1 MAVVAVGAIIA
12 GASAG
17 AAAYAAGMT
26 IAWSIGIGLATAAIS
41 GLMSY
46 MAMAQTVPQYNTTD
60 TATALGTTSDPK
72 TVLPVVYGQQRVG
85 GINVWK
91 AVGKDT
97 TYLVQIF
104 AVCEGQIGGFKSV
117 YLDNKKIVLDGNY
130 QSGILNEQAIHPDY
144 RKYVEVELSVG
155 APNGHVFSLAQK
167 YLGKDINNSGW
178 PDSATGNNV
187 AAVCVVMRK
196 RNKDLQN
203 QADILQPNSQMTADI
218 NGLLIQD
225 LNTGK
230 RETSRNGPS
239 QLLDYATNTR
249 YGLAIPLDKI
259 DTESFKAC
267 ADHSLRNN
275 LFSDGSTD
283 PNASFKE
290 NITQMTAAFQ
300 GVVFESFGRM
310 TCRIDGPDVVQFNFN
325 EDNISAGSV
334 TLNSGGSEGY
344 YNTLNVSY
352 QEPSLDYSDQVL
364 RYPSDVTNDG
374 TIAKDKRIIA
384 KDITYRFVKQKSQLD
399 VVASIERNKSLLKN
413 QLVFSTVDAYTVQAW
428 DVIRV
433 TFPELQLQDSLWRVT
448 QVDRSLEKGAAGLI
462 TITAAEYDPKVYTDL
477 DYAKDPNN
485 SGSNIPAASVLFAP
499 KNLKVTSVAET
510 AIGRTFNVQWD
521 SEEDFNRAG
530 FFIQYAIVGTDSWTQ
545 AGFTSGNYFLIMNM
559 DITKKYDIRVCATGL
574 VYRSEWVYQNNINP
588 AVSYQLPKVTGLHLV
603 NSDAGTNITT
613 ATQFEFAWDDQSSQK
628 FNVNGTT
635 QTFNEV
641 FQYYEVQITGTKTVS
656 YKTKNINFTYDFR
669 MNQLNGLSR
678 EIIIKVIAVGYAGM
692 KSEPVQIT
700 VKNSQHPAIQNFV
713 ARTGISLNSGMIF
726 TQWKPSTVPDFEQT
740 TVQIARDKE
749 FTKEVRA
756 FVSKDDVLNFELGDK
771 GEGTW
776 YVKSAQNDVFGSDN
790 VIWTSPT
797 ILDVKYEIP
806 FTPDDIGTIEDMLGL
821 NEKLKDTLNSAN
833 THANSVSEQARKDAE
848 KYADDTVK
856 TSEVKS
862 KQYVDGEIKKSDQYT
877 DEQIKNSDA
886 YTDDQIKQA
895 DKRTDVKVTAA
906 REYTDTQV
914 VEASNAL
921 NQTIKDNTTEITGKI
936 NGVETTINGKI
947 TTIEKNQTT
956 FQNQTNQKFTS
967 MESNFNTKIG
977 ESETRINAK
986 ITGLTETVATND
998 KAYTQKFDK
1007 MESSIE
1013 DNSSEID
1020 KSNGEIKKNSA
1031 SITSLSKTVADNE
1044 KNTATSMQ
1052 QLEARVGDKIANVST
1067 EAKAEIDKVTNQV
1080 NSQYAMT
1087 VDANG
1092 VYAGF
1097 TLLAQDGPVK
1107 GSKAIFAADKFMIVP
1122 TEKDAEKARP
1132 VFAVDTTTRT
1142 VYLDNAVI
1150 KDASIGTAKIADAAI
1165 DTAKIKDASITNGK
1179 ITGFIQSDNY
1189 VAGSQGWKVHKNGGS
1204 EFSNVV
1210 IRGEVHANSGVFN
1223 GTVNAQ
1229 DGVFNGTVNA
1239 NGGVFNNVRIEKN
1252 CTVLGTIYAE
1262 NIQGDIVTMTDRVAK
1277 SWPSGD
1283 ISTSSGTRYP
1293 IATIDAMPFNRIMVF
1308 TGDVSIQQVWR
1319 QNVTIRVDETTVWTF
1334 DSGNEGK
1341 NFDTNIFSFRIP
1353 AAPMGTKQ
1361 YVTIQWPNRGDT
1373 GKFKFTGVVSLYKT
1387 SGSIALA

>member
-12 GASAG
+12 GAAAG

-26 IAWSIGIGLATAAIS
+26 IAFAIGIGLATAAIS

-46 MAMAQTVPQYNTTD
+46 MAMNQTVPRYNTTD

-72 TVLPVVYGQQRVG
+72 TVIPVVYGQQRVG

-104 AVCEGQIGGFKSV
+104 ALCEGQIGGFKSL

-144 RKYVEVELSVG
+144 RKFVEVELSVG
-155 APNGHVFSLAQK
+155 APKGHVFTLAQK

-187 AAVCVVMRK
+187 ASVCVVMRK

-203 QADILQPNSQMTADI
+203 QADILQPNSQLTADI

-225 LNTGK
+225 LNTGN
-230 RETSRNGPS
+230 REASRNGPS

-249 YGLAIPLDKI
+249 YGLGIPLDKI

-275 LFSDGSTD
+275 LYSDGSTD
-283 PNASFKE
+283 PNATFKE
-290 NITQMTAAFQ
+290 NLTQMTAAFQ
-300 GVVFESFGRM
+300 GVIFESFGRM
-310 TCRIDGPDVVQFNFN
+310 TCRIDGPDVVQFDFN

-352 QEPSLDYSDQVL
+352 QDPALDYSDQVL
-364 RYPSDVTNDG
+364 RYPSDTVNDG

-399 VVASIERNKSLLKN
+399 VIASIERNKSLLKN
-413 QLVFSTVDAYTVQAW
+413 QIVFSTVDAYTVQAW

-433 TFPELQLQDSLWRVT
+433 NFPELQLQDSLWRVF

-462 TITAAEYDPKVYTDL
+462 TITAAEYDPNVYTNL

-485 SGSNIPAASVLFAP
+485 SGSNIPNASVLIAP
-499 KNLKVTSVAET
+499 KNLQVTSVAET
-510 AIGRTFNVQWD
+510 AIGRTFKVQWE

-530 FFIQYAIVGTDSWTQ
+530 FYVQYAVSGTDEWTQ
-545 AGFTSGNYFLIMNM
+545 AGFTSGNYFMIMNM

-574 VYRSEWVYQNNINP
+574 VYRSEWVYQNNTNP

-613 ATQFEFAWDDQSSQK
+613 ATQFEFAWDDQSNQK

-635 QTFNEV
+635 QTFDEV

-656 YKTKNINFTYDFR
+656 YRTKNINFTYDFR

-678 EIIIKVIAVGYAGM
+678 EITIKVIAVGYAGM

-700 VKNSQHPAIQNFV
+700 AKNNQHPAIQNFV

-749 FTKEVRA
+749 FTKEVRS
-756 FVSKDDVLNFELGDK
+756 FVSKDDVLNFELGEN

-776 YVKSAQNDVFGSDN
+776 YVKAAQNDVFGSDN
-790 VIWTSPT
+790 VVWTSPT

-806 FTPDDIGTIEDMLGL
+806 FTPDDIDTIEDMLGL
-821 NEKLKDTLNSAN
+821 NEKLKDTLDSAN
-833 THANSVSEQARKDAE
+833 THANNVSEQAKKDAE

-856 TSEVKS
+856 RSEVKT
-862 KQYVDGEIKKSDQYT
+862 KEYADAEVKKSNDYT
-877 DEQIKNSDA
+877 DAEIGKSND
-886 YTDDQIKQA
+886 
-895 DKRTDVKVTAA
+895 RTDGAIKDSEAITQVKITAA

-914 VEASNAL
+914 AESTKAL
-921 NQTIKDNTTEITGKI
+921 NQTIAENTTEINGKI
-936 NGVETTINGKI
+936 DGVETSINGKI

-956 FQNQTNQKFTS
+956 FEEQTNQKLTS
-967 MESNFNTKIG
+967 MESNFTTKIG
-977 ESETRINAK
+977 ESEKRTNAK
-986 ITGLTETVATND
+986 ITELNETVTTND
-998 KAYTQKFDK
+998 EAYTQRFSK

-1013 DNSSEID
+1013 DNTTEIGKNTASISSLSETVAT
-1020 KSNGEIKKNSA
+1020 NEKNSA
-1031 SITSLSKTVADNE
+1031 
-1044 KNTATSMQ
+1044 TSMK
-1052 QLEARVGDKIANVST
+1052 QLEARVGDKIASVSS

-1122 TEKDAEKARP
+1122 TEQDAAKAKP
-1132 VFAVDTTTRT
+1132 VFSVDTTTRT

-1189 VAGSQGWKVHKNGGS
+1189 VPGSQGWKINKNGGS

-1210 IRGEVHANSGVFN
+1210 VRGEVHANSGVFN

-1229 DGVFNGTVNA
+1229 NGVFNGTVNA
-1239 NGGVFNNVRIEKN
+1239 NGGVFNNVRIERN

-1262 NIQGDIVTMTDRVAK
+1262 NIQGDIVTMTDRVSKA
-1277 SWPSGD
+1277 WPPSGN
-1283 ISTSSGTRYP
+1283 TSSGTRYP
-1293 IATIDAMPFNRIMVF
+1293 IATIDGMPFNRVMVF
-1308 TGDVSIQQVWR
+1308 SGDVSIQQTWR
-1319 QNVTIRVDETTVWTF
+1319 QNVTIRVNEDVVWTF
-1334 DSGNEGK
+1334 DSGNDGK
-1341 NFDTNIFSFRIP
+1341 NFDTNIFSFRVP

-1361 YVTIQWPNRGDT
+1361 YVTIQWPNRGDS
-1373 GKFKFTGVVSLYKT
+1373 GRFAFTGVVSLYKT

>member
-12 GASAG
+12 GAAAG

-26 IAWSIGIGLATAAIS
+26 IAFAIGIGLATAAIS

-46 MAMAQTVPQYNTTD
+46 MAMNQTIPRYNTTD

-72 TVLPVVYGQQRVG
+72 TVIPVVYGQQRVG

-104 AVCEGQIGGFKSV
+104 ALCEGQIGGFKSL

-144 RKYVEVELSVG
+144 RKFVEVELSVG
-155 APNGHVFSLAQK
+155 APKGHVFTLAQK

-187 AAVCVVMRK
+187 ASVCVVMRK

-203 QADILQPNSQMTADI
+203 QADILQPNSQLTADI

-225 LNTGK
+225 LNTGN
-230 RETSRNGPS
+230 REASRNGPS

-249 YGLAIPLDKI
+249 YGLGIPLDKI

-275 LFSDGSTD
+275 LYSDGSTD
-283 PNASFKE
+283 PNATFKE
-290 NITQMTAAFQ
+290 NLTQMTAAFQ
-300 GVVFESFGRM
+300 GVIFESFGRM
-310 TCRIDGPDVVQFNFN
+310 TCRIDGPDVVQFDFN

-352 QEPSLDYSDQVL
+352 QDPALDYSDQVL
-364 RYPSDVTNDG
+364 RYPSDTVNDG

-399 VVASIERNKSLLKN
+399 VIASIERNKSLLKN
-413 QLVFSTVDAYTVQAW
+413 QIVFSTVDAYTVQAW

-433 TFPELQLQDSLWRVT
+433 NFPELQLQDSLWRVF

-485 SGSNIPAASVLFAP
+485 SGSNIPNASVLIAP
-499 KNLKVTSVAET
+499 KNLQVTSVAET
-510 AIGRTFNVQWD
+510 AIGRTFKVQWE

-530 FFIQYAIVGTDSWTQ
+530 FYVQYAVSGTDEWTQ
-545 AGFTSGNYFLIMNM
+545 AGFTSGNYFMIMNM

-574 VYRSEWVYQNNINP
+574 VYRSEWVYQNNTNP
-588 AVSYQLPKVTGLHLV
+588 AVSYQLPKVTGLRLV

-613 ATQFEFAWDDQSSQK
+613 ATQFEFAWDDQSNQK

-635 QTFNEV
+635 QTFDEV

-656 YKTKNINFTYDFR
+656 YRTKNINFTYDFR

-678 EIIIKVIAVGYAGM
+678 EITIKVIAVGYAGM

-700 VKNSQHPAIQNFV
+700 VKNNQHPVIQNFV

-749 FTKEVRA
+749 FTKEVRS
-756 FVSKDDVLNFELGDK
+756 FVSKDDVLNFELGEN

-776 YVKSAQNDVFGSDN
+776 YVKAAQNDVFCSDN
-790 VIWTSPT
+790 VVWTSPT

-806 FTPDDIGTIEDMLGL
+806 FTPDDIDTIEDMLGL
-821 NEKLKDTLNSAN
+821 KDKLKDTLDSAN
-833 THANSVSEQARKDAE
+833 THANNVSEQAKKDAE

-856 TSEVKS
+856 RSEVKT
-862 KQYVDGEIKKSDQYT
+862 KEYTDAEVKKSNDYT
-877 DEQIKNSDA
+877 DAEIGKSND
-886 YTDDQIKQA
+886 
-895 DKRTDVKVTAA
+895 RTDGAIKDSEARTQVKITAA

-914 VEASNAL
+914 VEATKAL
-921 NQTIKDNTTEITGKI
+921 NQTIAENTTEINGKI
-936 NGVETTINGKI
+936 DGVETSINGKI

-956 FQNQTNQKFTS
+956 FEKQTNQKFTS
-967 MESNFNTKIG
+967 MESNFTTKIG
-977 ESETRINAK
+977 ESESRTNAK
-986 ITGLTETVATND
+986 ITELNETVTTND
-998 KAYTQKFDK
+998 EAYTQRFSK

-1013 DNSSEID
+1013 DNTTEIGKNTASISSLSETVAT
-1020 KSNGEIKKNSA
+1020 NEKNSA
-1031 SITSLSKTVADNE
+1031 
-1044 KNTATSMQ
+1044 TSMK
-1052 QLEARVGDKIANVST
+1052 QLEARVGDKIASVSS
-1067 EAKAEIDKVTNQV
+1067 ESKAEIDKVTNQV

-1122 TEKDAEKARP
+1122 TEQDAAKAKP
-1132 VFAVDTTTRT
+1132 VFSVDTTTRT

-1189 VAGSQGWKVHKNGGS
+1189 VPGSQGWKINKNGGS

-1210 IRGEVHANSGVFN
+1210 VRGEVHANSGVFN

-1229 DGVFNGTVNA
+1229 NGVFNGTVNA
-1239 NGGVFNNVRIEKN
+1239 NGGVFNNVRIERN

-1262 NIQGDIVTMTDRVAK
+1262 NIQGDIVTMTDRVSKA
-1277 SWPSGD
+1277 WPPSGN
-1283 ISTSSGTRYP
+1283 TSSGTRYP
-1293 IATIDAMPFNRIMVF
+1293 IATIDGMPFNRVMVF
-1308 TGDVSIQQVWR
+1308 SGDVSIQQTWR
-1319 QNVTIRVDETTVWTF
+1319 QNVTIRVNEDVVWTF
-1334 DSGNEGK
+1334 DSGNDGK
-1341 NFDTNIFSFRIP
+1341 NFDTNIFSFRVP

-1361 YVTIQWPNRGDT
+1361 YITIQWPNRGDS
-1373 GKFKFTGVVSLYKT
+1373 GRFAFTGVVSLYKT

>member
-12 GASAG
+12 GAAAG
-17 AAAYAAGMT
+17 AAAYAAGLT

-46 MAMAQTVPQYNTTD
+46 MAMNQTVPQYNTTD

-72 TVLPVVYGQQRVG
+72 TVIPVVYGQQRVG

-104 AVCEGQIGGFKSV
+104 AISEGQIGGFKSL

-144 RKYVEVELSVG
+144 RKFVEVELSVG
-155 APNGHVFSLAQK
+155 APKGHVFTLAQK

-187 AAVCVVMRK
+187 ASVCVVMRK

-203 QADILQPNSQMTADI
+203 QADILQPNSQLTADI

-225 LNTGK
+225 LNTGN
-230 RETSRNGPS
+230 REASRNGPS

-249 YGLAIPLDKI
+249 YGLGIPLDKI

-275 LFSDGSTD
+275 LYSDGSTD
-283 PNASFKE
+283 PNATFKE
-290 NITQMTAAFQ
+290 NLTQMAAAFQ
-300 GVVFESFGRM
+300 GVIFESFGRM
-310 TCRIDGPDVVQFNFN
+310 TCRIDGPDVVQFDFN

-352 QEPSLDYSDQVL
+352 QDPALDYSDQVL
-364 RYPSDVTNDG
+364 RYPSDTVNDG

-399 VVASIERNKSLLKN
+399 VIASIERNKSLLKN
-413 QLVFSTVDAYTVQAW
+413 QIVFSTVDAYTVQAW

-433 TFPELQLQDSLWRVT
+433 NFPELQLQDSLWRVF

-485 SGSNIPAASVLFAP
+485 SGSNIPNASVLIAP
-499 KNLKVTSVAET
+499 KNLQVTSVAET
-510 AIGRTFNVQWD
+510 AIGRTFKVQWE

-530 FFIQYAIVGTDSWTQ
+530 FYVQYAVSGTDEWTQ
-545 AGFTSGNYFLIMNM
+545 AGFTSGNYFMIMNM

-574 VYRSEWVYQNNINP
+574 VYRSEWVYQNNTNP
-588 AVSYQLPKVTGLHLV
+588 AVSYQLPKVTGLRLV

-613 ATQFEFAWDDQSSQK
+613 ATQFEFAWDDQSNQK

-656 YKTKNINFTYDFR
+656 YRTKNINFTYDFR

-678 EIIIKVIAVGYAGM
+678 EITIKVIAVGYAGM

-700 VKNSQHPAIQNFV
+700 AKNNQHPAIQNFV

-749 FTKEVRA
+749 FTKEVRS
-756 FVSKDDVLNFELGDK
+756 FVSKDDVLNFELGEN

-776 YVKSAQNDVFGSDN
+776 YVKAAQNDVFGSDN
-790 VIWTSPT
+790 EVWTSPT

-806 FTPDDIGTIEDMLGL
+806 FTPDDIDTIEDMLGL
-821 NEKLKDTLNSAN
+821 NEKLKDTLDSAN
-833 THANSVSEQARKDAE
+833 THANNVSEQAKKDAE

-856 TSEVKS
+856 RSEVKT
-862 KQYVDGEIKKSDQYT
+862 KEYT
-877 DEQIKNSDA
+877 DAEIEKSND
-886 YTDDQIKQA
+886 
-895 DKRTDVKVTAA
+895 RTDGAIKDSEARTQVKITAA

-914 VEASNAL
+914 VEATKAL
-921 NQTIKDNTTEITGKI
+921 NQTIAENTTEINGKI
-936 NGVETTINGKI
+936 DGVETSINGKI

-956 FQNQTNQKFTS
+956 FEEQTNQKLTS
-967 MESNFNTKIG
+967 MESNFTTKIG
-977 ESETRINAK
+977 ESEKRTNAK
-986 ITGLTETVATND
+986 ITELNETVTTND
-998 KAYTQKFDK
+998 KAYTQRFSK

-1013 DNSSEID
+1013 DNTTEIGKNTASISSLSETVAT
-1020 KSNGEIKKNSA
+1020 NEKNSA
-1031 SITSLSKTVADNE
+1031 
-1044 KNTATSMQ
+1044 TSME
-1052 QLEARVGDKIANVST
+1052 QLEARVGDKIASVST

-1122 TEKDAEKARP
+1122 TEQDAAKAKP
-1132 VFAVDTTTRT
+1132 VFSVDTTTRT

-1189 VAGSQGWKVHKNGGS
+1189 VPGSQGWKINKNGGS

-1210 IRGEVHANSGVFN
+1210 VRGEVHANSGVFN

-1229 DGVFNGTVNA
+1229 NGVFNGTVNA
-1239 NGGVFNNVRIEKN
+1239 NGGVFNNVRIERN

-1262 NIQGDIVTMTDRVAK
+1262 NIQGDIVTMTDRVSKA
-1277 SWPSGD
+1277 WPPSGN
-1283 ISTSSGTRYP
+1283 TSSGTRYP
-1293 IATIDAMPFNRIMVF
+1293 IATIDGMPFNRVMVF
-1308 TGDVSIQQVWR
+1308 SGDVSIQQTWR
-1319 QNVTIRVDETTVWTF
+1319 QNVTIRVNEDVVWTF
-1334 DSGNEGK
+1334 DSGNDGK
-1341 NFDTNIFSFRIP
+1341 NFETNIFSFRVP

-1361 YVTIQWPNRGDT
+1361 YVTIQWPNRGDS
-1373 GKFKFTGVVSLYKT
+1373 GRFAFTGVISLYKT

>member
-12 GASAG
+12 GAAAG
-17 AAAYAAGMT
+17 AAAYAAGLT

-46 MAMAQTVPQYNTTD
+46 MAMNQTVPRYNTTD

-72 TVLPVVYGQQRVG
+72 TVIPVVYGQQRVG

-104 AVCEGQIGGFKSV
+104 ALCEGQIGGFKSL

-144 RKYVEVELSVG
+144 RKFVEVELSVG
-155 APNGHVFSLAQK
+155 APKGHVFTLAQK

-203 QADILQPNSQMTADI
+203 QADILQPNSQLTADI
-218 NGLLIQD
+218 SGLLIQD
-225 LNTGK
+225 LNTGN
-230 RETSRNGPS
+230 REASRNGPS

-249 YGLAIPLDKI
+249 YGLGIPLDKI

-275 LFSDGSTD
+275 LYSDGSTD
-283 PNASFKE
+283 PNATFKE
-290 NITQMTAAFQ
+290 NLTQMAAAFQ
-300 GVVFESFGRM
+300 GVIFESFGRM
-310 TCRIDGPDVVQFNFN
+310 TCRIDGPDVVQFDFN

-352 QEPSLDYSDQVL
+352 QDPALDYSDQVL
-364 RYPSDVTNDG
+364 RYPSDTVNDG

-399 VVASIERNKSLLKN
+399 VIASIERNKSLLKN
-413 QLVFSTVDAYTVQAW
+413 QIVFSTVDAYTVQVW

-433 TFPELQLQDSLWRVT
+433 NFPELQLQDSLWRVF

-485 SGSNIPAASVLFAP
+485 SGSNIPNASVLIAP
-499 KNLKVTSVAET
+499 KNLQVTSVAET
-510 AIGRTFNVQWD
+510 AIGRTFKVQWE

-530 FFIQYAIVGTDSWTQ
+530 FYVQYAVSGTDEWTQ
-545 AGFTSGNYFLIMNM
+545 AGFTSGNYFMIMNM

-574 VYRSEWVYQNNINP
+574 VYRSEWVYQNNTNP
-588 AVSYQLPKVTGLHLV
+588 AVSYQLPKVTGLRLV

-613 ATQFEFAWDDQSSQK
+613 ATQFEFAWDDQSNQK

-635 QTFNEV
+635 QTFDEV

-656 YKTKNINFTYDFR
+656 YRTKNINFTYDFR

-678 EIIIKVIAVGYAGM
+678 EITIKVIAVGYAGM

-700 VKNSQHPAIQNFV
+700 AKNNQHPAIQNFV

-749 FTKEVRA
+749 FTKEVRS
-756 FVSKDDVLNFELGDK
+756 FVSKDDVLNFELGEN

-776 YVKSAQNDVFGSDN
+776 YVKAAQNDVFGSDN

-806 FTPDDIGTIEDMLGL
+806 FTPEDIGTIEDMLGL
-821 NEKLKDTLNSAN
+821 SDKLKDTLDSAN
-833 THANSVSEQARKDAE
+833 THANTVSDQARKDAE
-848 KYADDTVK
+848 KYADDTVR

-862 KQYVDGEIKKSDQYT
+862 KEYVNGEIKKSDQYT

-886 YTDDQIKQA
+886 YTDDQIKQS

-906 REYTDTQV
+906 RDYADTQV
-914 VEASNAL
+914 VEATKAL
-921 NQTIKDNTTEITGKI
+921 NQTIKDNTTEINGKI
-936 NGVETTINGKI
+936 DGVETTINGKI

-956 FQNQTNQKFTS
+956 FENQTNQKFTS
-967 MESNFNTKIG
+967 MESNFNTKIDG
-977 ESETRINAK
+977 VETRTNAK
-986 ITGLTETVATND
+986 ITGLAETVTTND
-998 KAYTQKFDK
+998 AAYTQKFDK

-1013 DNSSEID
+1013 DNSAEID
-1020 KSNGEIKKNSA
+1020 KSNGEIKKNTA

-1052 QLEARVGDKIANVST
+1052 QLEARVGDKIADVST
-1067 EAKAEIDKVTNQV
+1067 EAKAEIDKVTGQV

-1122 TEKDAEKARP
+1122 TEQDAAKAKP

-1189 VAGSQGWKVHKNGGS
+1189 VPGSQGWKINKNGGS

-1210 IRGEVHANSGVFN
+1210 VRGEVHANSGVFN

-1229 DGVFNGTVNA
+1229 NGVFNGTVNA
-1239 NGGVFNNVRIEKN
+1239 NGGVFNNVRIERN

-1262 NIQGDIVTMTDRVAK
+1262 NIQGDIVTMTDRVSKA
-1277 SWPSGD
+1277 WPPSGN
-1283 ISTSSGTRYP
+1283 TSSGTRYP
-1293 IATIDAMPFNRIMVF
+1293 IATIDGMPFNRVMVF
-1308 TGDVSIQQVWR
+1308 SGDVSIQQTWR
-1319 QNVTIRVDETTVWTF
+1319 QNVTIRVNEDVVWTF
-1334 DSGNEGK
+1334 DSGNDGK
-1341 NFDTNIFSFRIP
+1341 NFGTNIFSFRVP

-1361 YVTIQWPNRGDT
+1361 YITIQWPNRGDS
-1373 GKFKFTGVVSLYKT
+1373 GRFAFTGVVSLYKT

>member
-12 GASAG
+12 GAAAG
-17 AAAYAAGMT
+17 AAAYAAGLT

-46 MAMAQTVPQYNTTD
+46 MAMSQTVPQYNTTD

-72 TVLPVVYGQQRVG
+72 TVIPVVYGQQRVG

-104 AVCEGQIGGFKSV
+104 AISEGQIGGFKSL

-144 RKYVEVELSVG
+144 RKFVEVELSVG
-155 APNGHVFSLAQK
+155 APKGHVFTLAQK

-187 AAVCVVMRK
+187 ASVCVVMRK

-203 QADILQPNSQMTADI
+203 QADILQPNSQLTADI

-225 LNTGK
+225 LNTGN
-230 RETSRNGPS
+230 REASRNGPS

-249 YGLAIPLDKI
+249 YGLGIPLDKI

-275 LFSDGSTD
+275 LYSDGSTD
-283 PNASFKE
+283 PNATFKE
-290 NITQMTAAFQ
+290 NLTQMAAAFQ
-300 GVVFESFGRM
+300 GVIFESFGRM
-310 TCRIDGPDVVQFNFN
+310 TCRIDGPDVVQFDFN

-352 QEPSLDYSDQVL
+352 QDPALDYSDQVL
-364 RYPSDVTNDG
+364 RYPSDTVNDG

-399 VVASIERNKSLLKN
+399 VIASIERNKSLLKN
-413 QLVFSTVDAYTVQAW
+413 QIVFSTVDAYTVQAW

-433 TFPELQLQDSLWRVT
+433 NFPELQLQDSLWRVF

-485 SGSNIPAASVLFAP
+485 SGSNIPNASVLIAP
-499 KNLKVTSVAET
+499 KNLQVTSVAET
-510 AIGRTFNVQWD
+510 AIGRTFKVQWE

-530 FFIQYAIVGTDSWTQ
+530 FYVQYAVSGTDEWTQ
-545 AGFTSGNYFLIMNM
+545 AGFTSGNYFMIMNM

-574 VYRSEWVYQNNINP
+574 VYRSEWVYQNNTNP
-588 AVSYQLPKVTGLHLV
+588 AVSYQLPKVTGLRLV

-613 ATQFEFAWDDQSSQK
+613 ATQFEFAWDDQSNQK

-635 QTFNEV
+635 QTFDEV

-656 YKTKNINFTYDFR
+656 YRTKNINFTYDFR

-678 EIIIKVIAVGYAGM
+678 EITIKVIAVGYAGM

-700 VKNSQHPAIQNFV
+700 VKNNQHPAIQNFV

-749 FTKEVRA
+749 FTKEVRS
-756 FVSKDDVLNFELGDK
+756 FVSKDDVLNFELGEN

-776 YVKSAQNDVFGSDN
+776 YVKAAQNDVFGSDN
-790 VIWTSPT
+790 VVWTSPT

-806 FTPDDIGTIEDMLGL
+806 FTPDDIDTIEDMLGL
-821 NEKLKDTLNSAN
+821 KDKLKDTLDSAN
-833 THANSVSEQARKDAE
+833 THANNVSEQAKKDAE

-856 TSEVKS
+856 RSEVKT
-862 KQYVDGEIKKSDQYT
+862 KEYTDAEVKKSNDYT
-877 DEQIKNSDA
+877 DAEIGKSND
-886 YTDDQIKQA
+886 
-895 DKRTDVKVTAA
+895 RTDGAIKDSEARTQVKITAA

-914 VEASNAL
+914 VEATKAL
-921 NQTIKDNTTEITGKI
+921 NQKIEENTTEINGKVD
-936 NGVETTINGKI
+936 GVETSINGKI

-956 FQNQTNQKFTS
+956 FEKQTNQKFTS
-967 MESNFNTKIG
+967 MESNFTTKIG
-977 ESETRINAK
+977 ESENRTNAK
-986 ITGLTETVATND
+986 ITGLTETVTTND
-998 KAYTQKFDK
+998 KAYAQKFDK

-1013 DNSSEID
+1013 NNSSEID
-1020 KSNGEIKKNSA
+1020 KSNGEIKKNTA
-1031 SITSLSKTVADNE
+1031 SISSLRETVATNE
-1044 KNTATSMQ
+1044 KNTATSME

-1122 TEKDAEKARP
+1122 TEQDAAKAKP

-1189 VAGSQGWKVHKNGGS
+1189 VPGSQGWKINKNGGS

-1210 IRGEVHANSGVFN
+1210 VRGEVHANSGVFN

-1229 DGVFNGTVNA
+1229 NGVFNGTVNA
-1239 NGGVFNNVRIEKN
+1239 NGGVFNNVRIERN

-1262 NIQGDIVTMTDRVAK
+1262 NIQGDIVTMTDRVSKA
-1277 SWPSGD
+1277 WPPSGN
-1283 ISTSSGTRYP
+1283 TSSGTRYP
-1293 IATIDAMPFNRIMVF
+1293 IATIDGMPFNRVMVF
-1308 TGDVSIQQVWR
+1308 SGDVSIQQTWR
-1319 QNVTIRVDETTVWTF
+1319 QNVTIRVNEDVVWTF
-1334 DSGNEGK
+1334 DSGNDGK
-1341 NFDTNIFSFRIP
+1341 NFNTNIFSFRVP

-1361 YVTIQWPNRGDT
+1361 YVTIQWPNRGDS
-1373 GKFKFTGVVSLYKT
+1373 GKFAFTGVVSLYKT

>member
-12 GASAG
+12 GAAAG
-17 AAAYAAGMT
+17 AAAYAAGLT
-26 IAWSIGIGLATAAIS
+26 IAWAIGIGLATAAIS

-46 MAMAQTVPQYNTTD
+46 MAMKQTVPRYNTTD

-72 TVLPVVYGQQRVG
+72 TVIPVVYGQQRVG

-104 AVCEGQIGGFKSV
+104 ALCEGQIGGFKSL

-144 RKYVEVELSVG
+144 RKFVEVELSVG
-155 APNGHVFSLAQK
+155 APKGHVFTLAQK

-203 QADILQPNSQMTADI
+203 QADILQPNSQLTADI

-225 LNTGK
+225 LNTGN
-230 RETSRNGPS
+230 REASRNGPS

-249 YGLAIPLDKI
+249 YGLGIPLDKI

-275 LFSDGSTD
+275 LYSDGSTD
-283 PNASFKE
+283 PNATFKE
-290 NITQMTAAFQ
+290 NLTQMTAAFQ
-300 GVVFESFGRM
+300 GVIFESFGRM
-310 TCRIDGPDVVQFNFN
+310 TCRIDGPDVVQFDFN

-352 QEPSLDYSDQVL
+352 QDPALDYSDQVL
-364 RYPSDVTNDG
+364 RYPSDTVNDG

-399 VVASIERNKSLLKN
+399 VIASIERNKSLLKN
-413 QLVFSTVDAYTVQAW
+413 QIVFSTVDAYTVQAW

-433 TFPELQLQDSLWRVT
+433 NFPELQLQDSLWRVF

-462 TITAAEYDPKVYTDL
+462 TITAAEYDPKVYTNL

-485 SGSNIPAASVLFAP
+485 SGSNIPNASVLIAP
-499 KNLKVTSVAET
+499 KNLQVTSVAET
-510 AIGRTFNVQWD
+510 AIGRTFKVQWE

-530 FFIQYAIVGTDSWTQ
+530 FYVQYAVSGTDEWTQ
-545 AGFTSGNYFLIMNM
+545 AGFTSGNYFMIMNM

-574 VYRSEWVYQNNINP
+574 VYRSEWVYQNNTNP
-588 AVSYQLPKVTGLHLV
+588 AVSYQLPKVTGLRLV

-613 ATQFEFAWDDQSSQK
+613 ATQFEFAWDDQSNQK

-635 QTFNEV
+635 QTFDEV

-656 YKTKNINFTYDFR
+656 YRTKNINFTYDFR

-678 EIIIKVIAVGYAGM
+678 EITIKVIAVGYAGM

-700 VKNSQHPAIQNFV
+700 AKNNQHPAIQNFV

-749 FTKEVRA
+749 FTKEVRS
-756 FVSKDDVLNFELGDK
+756 FVSKDDVLNFELGEN

-776 YVKSAQNDVFGSDN
+776 YLKAAQNDVFGSDN
-790 VIWTSPT
+790 AVWTSPT

-806 FTPDDIGTIEDMLGL
+806 FTPDDIDTIEDMLGL
-821 NEKLKDTLNSAN
+821 NEKLKDTLDSAN
-833 THANSVSEQARKDAE
+833 THANNVSEQAKKDAE

-856 TSEVKS
+856 RSEVKT
-862 KQYVDGEIKKSDQYT
+862 KEYTDAEVKKSNDYT
-877 DEQIKNSDA
+877 NAEIGKSND
-886 YTDDQIKQA
+886 
-895 DKRTDVKVTAA
+895 RTDGAIKDSEARTQVKITAA

-914 VEASNAL
+914 AESTKAL
-921 NQTIKDNTTEITGKI
+921 NQTIAENITEINGKI
-936 NGVETTINGKI
+936 DGVETSINGKI

-956 FQNQTNQKFTS
+956 FEEQTNQKLTS
-967 MESNFNTKIG
+967 MESNFTTKIG
-977 ESETRINAK
+977 ESEKRTNAK
-986 ITGLTETVATND
+986 ITELNETVTTND
-998 KAYTQKFDK
+998 EAYTQRFSK

-1013 DNSSEID
+1013 DNTTEIGKNTASISSLSETVAT
-1020 KSNGEIKKNSA
+1020 NEKNSA
-1031 SITSLSKTVADNE
+1031 
-1044 KNTATSMQ
+1044 TSME
-1052 QLEARVGDKIANVST
+1052 QLEARVGDKIASVSS
-1067 EAKAEIDKVTNQV
+1067 ESKAEIDKVTNQV

-1122 TEKDAEKARP
+1122 TEQDAAKAKP
-1132 VFAVDTTTRT
+1132 VFSVDTTTRT

-1189 VAGSQGWKVHKNGGS
+1189 VPGSQGWKINKNGGS

-1210 IRGEVHANSGVFN
+1210 VRGEVHANSGVFN
-1223 GTVNAQ
+1223 GTVNAK

-1239 NGGVFNNVRIEKN
+1239 NGGVFNNVRIERN

-1262 NIQGDIVTMTDRVAK
+1262 NIQGDIVTMTDRVSKA
-1277 SWPSGD
+1277 WPPSGN
-1283 ISTSSGTRYP
+1283 TSSGTRYP
-1293 IATIDAMPFNRIMVF
+1293 IATIDGMPFNRVMVF
-1308 TGDVSIQQVWR
+1308 SGDVSIQQTWR
-1319 QNVTIRVDETTVWTF
+1319 QNVTIRVNEDVVWTF
-1334 DSGNEGK
+1334 DSGNDGK
-1341 NFDTNIFSFRIP
+1341 NFETNIFSFRVP

-1361 YVTIQWPNRGDT
+1361 YVTIQWPNRGDS
-1373 GKFKFTGVVSLYKT
+1373 GRFAFTGVISLYKT

>member
-12 GASAG
+12 GAAAG

-26 IAWSIGIGLATAAIS
+26 IAFAIGIGLATAAIS

-46 MAMAQTVPQYNTTD
+46 MAMNQTVPRYNTTD

-72 TVLPVVYGQQRVG
+72 TVIPVVYGQQRVG

-104 AVCEGQIGGFKSV
+104 ALCEGQIGGFKSL

-144 RKYVEVELSVG
+144 RKFVEVELSVG
-155 APNGHVFSLAQK
+155 APKGHVFTLAQK

-187 AAVCVVMRK
+187 ASVCVVMRK

-203 QADILQPNSQMTADI
+203 QADILQPNSQLTADI

-225 LNTGK
+225 LNTGN
-230 RETSRNGPS
+230 REASRNGPS

-249 YGLAIPLDKI
+249 YGLGIPLDKI

-275 LFSDGSTD
+275 LYSDGSTD
-283 PNASFKE
+283 PNATFKE
-290 NITQMTAAFQ
+290 NLTQMTAAFQ
-300 GVVFESFGRM
+300 GVIFESFGRM
-310 TCRIDGPDVVQFNFN
+310 TCRIDGPDVVQFDFN

-352 QEPSLDYSDQVL
+352 QDPALDYSDQVL
-364 RYPSDVTNDG
+364 RYPSDTVNDG

-399 VVASIERNKSLLKN
+399 VIASIERNKSLLKN
-413 QLVFSTVDAYTVQAW
+413 QIVFSTVDAYTVQAW

-433 TFPELQLQDSLWRVT
+433 NFPELQLQDSLWRVF

-462 TITAAEYDPKVYTDL
+462 TITAAEYDPNVYTNL

-485 SGSNIPAASVLFAP
+485 SGSNIPNASVLIAP
-499 KNLKVTSVAET
+499 KNLQVTSVAET
-510 AIGRTFNVQWD
+510 AIGRTFKVQWE

-530 FFIQYAIVGTDSWTQ
+530 FYVQYAVSGTDEWTQ
-545 AGFTSGNYFLIMNM
+545 AGFTSGNYFMIMNM

-574 VYRSEWVYQNNINP
+574 VYRSEWVYQNNTNP

-613 ATQFEFAWDDQSSQK
+613 ATQFEFAWDDQSNQK

-635 QTFNEV
+635 QIFDEV

-656 YKTKNINFTYDFR
+656 YRTKNINFTYDFR

-678 EIIIKVIAVGYAGM
+678 EITIKVIAVGYAGM

-700 VKNSQHPAIQNFV
+700 AKNNQHPAIQNFV

-749 FTKEVRA
+749 FTKEVRS
-756 FVSKDDVLNFELGDK
+756 FVSKDDVLNFELGEN

-776 YVKSAQNDVFGSDN
+776 YVKAAQNDVFGSDN
-790 VIWTSPT
+790 VVWTSPT

-806 FTPDDIGTIEDMLGL
+806 FTPDDIDTIEDMLGL
-821 NEKLKDTLNSAN
+821 NEKLKDTLDSAN
-833 THANSVSEQARKDAE
+833 THANNVSEQAKKDAE

-856 TSEVKS
+856 RSEVKT
-862 KQYVDGEIKKSDQYT
+862 KEYADAEVKKSNDYT
-877 DEQIKNSDA
+877 DAEIGKSND
-886 YTDDQIKQA
+886 
-895 DKRTDVKVTAA
+895 RTDGAIKDSEARTQVKITAA

-914 VEASNAL
+914 AESTKAL
-921 NQTIKDNTTEITGKI
+921 NQTIAENTTEINGKI
-936 NGVETTINGKI
+936 DGVETSINGKI

-956 FQNQTNQKFTS
+956 FEEQTNQKLTS
-967 MESNFNTKIG
+967 MESNFTTKIG
-977 ESETRINAK
+977 ESEKRTNAK
-986 ITGLTETVATND
+986 ITELNETVTTND
-998 KAYTQKFDK
+998 EAYTQRFSK

-1013 DNSSEID
+1013 DNTTEIGKNTASISSLSETVAT
-1020 KSNGEIKKNSA
+1020 NEKNSA
-1031 SITSLSKTVADNE
+1031 
-1044 KNTATSMQ
+1044 TSMK
-1052 QLEARVGDKIANVST
+1052 QLEARVGDKIASVSS

-1122 TEKDAEKARP
+1122 TEQDAAKAKP
-1132 VFAVDTTTRT
+1132 VFSVDTTTRT

-1189 VAGSQGWKVHKNGGS
+1189 VPGSQGWKINKNGGS

-1210 IRGEVHANSGVFN
+1210 VRGEVHANSGVFN

-1229 DGVFNGTVNA
+1229 NGVFNGTVNA
-1239 NGGVFNNVRIEKN
+1239 NGGVFNNVRIERN

-1262 NIQGDIVTMTDRVAK
+1262 NIQGDIVTMTDRVSKA
-1277 SWPSGD
+1277 WPPSGN
-1283 ISTSSGTRYP
+1283 TSSGTRYP
-1293 IATIDAMPFNRIMVF
+1293 IATIDGMPFNRVMVF
-1308 TGDVSIQQVWR
+1308 SGDVSIQQTWR
-1319 QNVTIRVDETTVWTF
+1319 QNVTIRVNEDVVWTF
-1334 DSGNEGK
+1334 DSGNDGK
-1341 NFDTNIFSFRIP
+1341 NFDTNIFSFRVP

-1361 YVTIQWPNRGDT
+1361 YVTIQWPNRGDS
-1373 GKFKFTGVVSLYKT
+1373 GRFAFTGVVSLYKT

>member
-12 GASAG
+12 GAAAG
-17 AAAYAAGMT
+17 AAAYAAGLT

-46 MAMAQTVPQYNTTD
+46 MAMNQTVPRYNTTD

-72 TVLPVVYGQQRVG
+72 TVIPVVYGQQRVG

-104 AVCEGQIGGFKSV
+104 ALCEGQIGGFKSL

-144 RKYVEVELSVG
+144 RKFVEVELSVG
-155 APNGHVFSLAQK
+155 APKGHVFTLAQK

-187 AAVCVVMRK
+187 ASVCVVMRK

-203 QADILQPNSQMTADI
+203 QADILQPNSQLTADI
-218 NGLLIQD
+218 SGLLIQD
-225 LNTGK
+225 LNTGN
-230 RETSRNGPS
+230 REASRNGPS

-249 YGLAIPLDKI
+249 YGLGIPLDKI

-275 LFSDGSTD
+275 LYSDGSTD
-283 PNASFKE
+283 PNATFKE
-290 NITQMTAAFQ
+290 NLTQMTAAFQ
-300 GVVFESFGRM
+300 GVIFESFGRM
-310 TCRIDGPDVVQFNFN
+310 TCRIDGPDVVQFDFN

-352 QEPSLDYSDQVL
+352 QDPALDYSDQVL
-364 RYPSDVTNDG
+364 RYPSDTVNDG

-399 VVASIERNKSLLKN
+399 VIASIERNKSLLKN
-413 QLVFSTVDAYTVQAW
+413 QIVFSTVDAYTVQVW

-433 TFPELQLQDSLWRVT
+433 NFPELQLQDSLWRVF

-485 SGSNIPAASVLFAP
+485 SGSNIPNASVLIAP
-499 KNLKVTSVAET
+499 KNLQVTSVAET
-510 AIGRTFNVQWD
+510 AIGRTFKVQWE

-530 FFIQYAIVGTDSWTQ
+530 FYVQYAVSGTDEWTQ
-545 AGFTSGNYFLIMNM
+545 AGFTSGNYFMIMNM

-574 VYRSEWVYQNNINP
+574 VYRSEWVYQNNTNP
-588 AVSYQLPKVTGLHLV
+588 AVSYQLPKVTGLRLV

-613 ATQFEFAWDDQSSQK
+613 ATQFEFAWDDQSNQK

-656 YKTKNINFTYDFR
+656 YRTKNINFTYDFR

-678 EIIIKVIAVGYAGM
+678 EITIKVIAVGYAGM

-700 VKNSQHPAIQNFV
+700 AKNNQHPAIQNFV

-749 FTKEVRA
+749 FTKEVRS
-756 FVSKDDVLNFELGDK
+756 FVSKDDVLNFELGEN

-776 YVKSAQNDVFGSDN
+776 YVKAAQNDVFGSDN
-790 VIWTSPT
+790 VVWTSPT

-806 FTPDDIGTIEDMLGL
+806 FTPDDIDTIEDMLGL
-821 NEKLKDTLNSAN
+821 NEKLKDTLDSAN
-833 THANSVSEQARKDAE
+833 THANNVSEQAKKDAE

-856 TSEVKS
+856 RSEVKT
-862 KQYVDGEIKKSDQYT
+862 KEYT
-877 DEQIKNSDA
+877 DAEIEKSND
-886 YTDDQIKQA
+886 
-895 DKRTDVKVTAA
+895 RTDGAIKDSEARTQVKITAA

-914 VEASNAL
+914 VEATKAL
-921 NQTIKDNTTEITGKI
+921 NQTIAENTTEINGKI
-936 NGVETTINGKI
+936 DGVETSINGKI

-956 FQNQTNQKFTS
+956 FEEQTNQKLTS
-967 MESNFNTKIG
+967 MESNFTTKIG
-977 ESETRINAK
+977 ESEKRSNAK
-986 ITGLTETVATND
+986 ITELNETVTTND
-998 KAYTQKFDK
+998 KAYTQRFSK

-1013 DNSSEID
+1013 DNTTEIGKNTASISSLSETVAT
-1020 KSNGEIKKNSA
+1020 NEKNSA
-1031 SITSLSKTVADNE
+1031 
-1044 KNTATSMQ
+1044 TSME
-1052 QLEARVGDKIANVST
+1052 QLEARVGDKIATVSS
-1067 EAKAEIDKVTNQV
+1067 ESKAEIDKVTNQV

-1122 TEKDAEKARP
+1122 TEQDAAKAKP

-1189 VAGSQGWKVHKNGGS
+1189 VPGSQGWKINKNGGS

-1210 IRGEVHANSGVFN
+1210 VRGEVHANSGVFN

-1229 DGVFNGTVNA
+1229 NGVFNGTVNA
-1239 NGGVFNNVRIEKN
+1239 NGGVFNNVRIERN

-1262 NIQGDIVTMTDRVAK
+1262 NIQGDIVTMTDRVSK
-1277 SWPSGD
+1277 EWPSSGN
-1283 ISTSSGTRYP
+1283 TSSGTRYP
-1293 IATIDAMPFNRIMVF
+1293 IATIDGMPFNRVMVF
-1308 TGDVSIQQVWR
+1308 SGDVSIRQTWR
-1319 QNVTIRVDETTVWTF
+1319 QNVTIRVNEDVVWTF
-1334 DSGNEGK
+1334 DSGNDGK
-1341 NFDTNIFSFRIP
+1341 NFETNIFSFRVP

-1361 YVTIQWPNRGDT
+1361 YVTIQWPNRGDS
-1373 GKFKFTGVVSLYKT
+1373 GRFVFTGVISLYKT